1 MAQGGKREGA
11 GRKRLPY
18 EAKRVSIAMRVSPAC
33 ADWLK
38 DKALYYGCSLGQM
51 VEHMMTLWRE
61 QERNYCGVKDN
72 DEPYIKAFVSEF
84 DKTMTQVMADMQPL
98 TIEEAEALY
107 QKAMSIR
114 KDGK

>member
-1 MAQGGKREGA
+1 MAQGGKRQGA
-11 GRKRLPY
+11 GRKRMPH
-18 EAKRVSIAMRVSPAC
+18 EAKKVPIAMRVSPAC
-33 ADWLK
+33 ADWLR

-61 QERNYCGVKDN
+61 QERKYCGVKDN
-72 DEPYIKAFVSEF
+72 EEPYIKAFVSEF

-98 TIEEAEALY
+98 TIEEAEALF

-114 KDGK
+114 KGGK